1 MKAQKYDLVRVIGLV
16 RDVVRKKA
24 LLPSLE
30 CVLVRDGYFT
40 GSNGELTVQVWLEE
54 AVGESFLLP
63 ASMMDMIK
71 TLPDGIVEITCDAD
85 NVLTLKAGKI
95 KQRCKSF
102 PVDDYAYYKT
112 EMNYENEITLPG
124 EAIMSAISRV
134 AYAAAEKENTT
145 MMNGICFEVADGK
158 LNVVALDGHVIAWDM
173 ISYDGESNM
182 KVIVPK
188 GAAQKLAS
196 LGIVDTVSISY
207 SKASIIFRSGDYT
220 VSSRL
225 LAGEYFKFKNFFK
238 ADWEHTVTVDRKALA
253 ESMKR
258 AKLCLPADKDSK
270 KPVVFQF
277 DDDVLSLTLMSEHSN
292 YEEQL
297 EVHRDRK
304 DEFRIGFNPVLVE
317 KSLAAFGDA
326 EVVMHFINKKA
337 PMLIEEDA
345 SPFRALVLPVNL
357 N

>member
-24 LLPSLE
+24 MIPALE
-30 CVLVRDGYFT
+30 CVLVKDGYFT
-40 GSNGELTVQVWLEE
+40 GSNGELTVQAWLDD
-54 AVGESFLLP
+54 AIGESFLLP

-71 TLPDGIVEITCDAD
+71 TLPDGEVEITCDAD
-85 NVLTLKAGKI
+85 NVLTLEAGRI
-95 KQRCKSF
+95 RQRCQSF
-102 PVDDYAYYKT
+102 SVDDYAYYRT
-112 EMNYENEITLPG
+112 DVDYDNEITLPG
-124 EAIMSAISRV
+124 EAIMSSISRV
-134 AYAAAEKENTT
+134 AYAAAEKEGMTV
-145 MMNGICFEVADGK
+145 MNGIYFEVSDGK

-173 ISYDGESNM
+173 ISYDGVSDM

-207 SKASIIFRSGDYT
+207 NRASIIFRSGDYT

-225 LAGEYFKFKNFFK
+225 LAGQYFKFKNVFQG
-238 ADWEHTVTVDRKALA
+238 DWEHTVTVDRKAIA

-258 AKLCLPADKDSK
+258 AKLCLPADKNAK
-270 KPVVFQF
+270 KPVVFSL
-277 DDDVLSLTLMSEHSN
+277 DDDVLSLTLMSDHSD

-304 DEFRIGFNPVLVE
+304 DEFRIGFDPVLVE
-317 KSLAAFGDA
+317 KSLAAFGDT

-357 N
+357 I